1 MDDNNLQQEQQ
12 NQQTDGQQPAVEQAS
27 QTQPAAVDGQQ
38 PVAGQMPQ
46 TVQTAAYDQQPV
58 QAQPAAEQMQQNPQA
73 YAYNQQPMQNQ
84 QAYTYSQQPMQGQQ
98 AYTYG
103 QQPMQSQQAY
113 TYGQQPMQNQQA
125 YTYGQQPMQGQQ
137 AYTYAQQPV
146 QNQQAYT
153 YAQQPVQNQ
162 SPYMYGAPMQPV
174 PAPAGGGK
182 KKKKTGLV
190 IAGVLVAVIAIAVG
204 IGVFVHAS
212 MSNSPQV
219 RLAKGFENLTKE
231 MTAGETA
238 ILEDIDYPAILK
250 TLETDGGNVDLSLNV
265 TIPGEDTIGI
275 DYTQN
280 YDRADKLMNADL
292 IVSAYNISLVQMT
305 LAANEERLYFGMPG
319 MFRDTY
325 YVNTDTFGQEFND
338 SVWCEVTGL
347 YGVMERDYV
356 LDLFPEPTEDEEESD
371 NEIFEEILKEFAE
384 GITIENGESK
394 EFQIDGKTVRCS
406 GINVTIE
413 REAINDLFDE
423 IEKELAGTG
432 RDIGIS
438 FRLEADVKLTVYLDK
453 KDRIVCIE
461 TSEEIK
467 IEDSEVEGIEFTFVF
482 SGKER
487 TVDEIFG
494 TITLMTPDDTPYIE
508 LGGKSALTATEYS
521 SEFVITFGDNT
532 GMAEMTYEVTWDLK
546 NREFEAVY
554 KVYDEI
560 EEFAFEIKGGFEDI
574 EKGERATFRLGQLK
588 VLGDGEELLR
598 LSGALT
604 LGPLTDKIEM
614 PSEAVNFL
622 KMSEEDIFEFI
633 SEIYEIIYSSD
644 NPWGVSLF

>member
-1 MDDNNLQQEQQ
+1 MDNNNLQQEQQ
-12 NQQTDGQQPAVEQAS
+12 NQQMDGQQPAAEQAS
-27 QTQPAAVDGQQ
+27 QTQQAAVDGQQ

-46 TVQTAAYDQQPV
+46 TMQTAAYEQQPV

-84 QAYTYSQQPMQGQQ
+84 RAYTYGQQPAQNQQ

-103 QQPMQSQQAY
+103 QQPAQNQQTY

-125 YTYGQQPMQGQQ
+125 YTYGQQPM
-137 AYTYAQQPV
+137 

-174 PAPAGGGK
+174 PAPAEGGK

-204 IGVFVHAS
+204 IGIFVHAS
-212 MSNSPQV
+212 MSNSPQA
-219 RLAKGFENLTKE
+219 RLAKGFENLAEE
-231 MTAGETA
+231 MAAGETA
-238 ILEDIDYPAILK
+238 ILEDIDYPTILK
-250 TLETDGGNVDLSLNV
+250 MLETDGGNVDLSLNF
-265 TIPGEDTIGI
+265 TIPGEDTIGF

-280 YDRADKLMNADL
+280 YDRVNKLMNADL
-292 IVSAYNISLVQMT
+292 TVSAYNISLVQMK
-305 LAANEERLYFGMPG
+305 LAANDERLYFSMPG
-319 MFRDTY
+319 MLSNTY
-325 YVNTDTFGQEFND
+325 YVNTATFGEEFND
-338 SVWCEVTGL
+338 SVWREMWGR
-347 YGVMERDYV
+347 YGVDRDYA

-371 NEIFEEILKEFAE
+371 DGIFEEILKEFAE

-432 RDIGIS
+432 RDIDIS

-461 TSEEIK
+461 TFEEIK

-494 TITLMTPDDTPYIE
+494 TITLTTPDDAPYIE
-508 LGGKSALTATEYS
+508 LGGKSALTAAEYS

-532 GMAEMTYEVTWDLK
+532 GMAEMAWEVTWDLK

-560 EEFAFEIKGGFEDI
+560 EEFAFEIKGGFEDV
-574 EKGERATFRLGQLK
+574 EKGKHATFRLGQLK
-588 VLGDGEELLR
+588 VLEDGEELCR

-604 LGPLTDKIEM
+604 LGPITDTIEM
-614 PSEAVNFL
+614 PSEGVNFL
-622 KMSEEDIFEFI
+622 KMSQSDILELIEEIRDSINTP
-633 SEIYEIIYSSD
+633 D
-644 NPWGVSLF
+644 NPWGVSLL

>member
-1 MDDNNLQQEQQ
+1 MDNNNLQQEQQ
-12 NQQTDGQQPAVEQAS
+12 NQQVDGQQSAAEQAS
-27 QTQPAAVDGQQ
+27 QTQQAAVDGQQ
-38 PVAGQMPQ
+38 PAAGQMPQ
-46 TVQTAAYDQQPV
+46 TTQTAAYEQQPV
-58 QAQPAAEQMQQNPQA
+58 QAQPAAEQMPQNPQT
-73 YAYNQQPMQNQ
+73 YAYGQQPMQGQQTYTYAQQPIQNQ
-84 QAYTYSQQPMQGQQ
+84 QTYTYAQQPMQGQQ

-103 QQPMQSQQAY
+103 QQS
-113 TYGQQPMQNQQA
+113 
-125 YTYGQQPMQGQQ
+125 
-137 AYTYAQQPV
+137 
-146 QNQQAYT
+146 
-153 YAQQPVQNQ
+153 VQNQ
-162 SPYMYGAPMQPV
+162 SPYMYGAPVQPV
-174 PAPAGGGK
+174 PAPTGGGK

-190 IAGVLVAVIAIAVG
+190 IAIVLVAVIAIAVG
-204 IGVFVHAS
+204 IGVFVYAS
-212 MSNSPQV
+212 VSNSPQA
-219 RLAKGFENLTKE
+219 RLAKGFENLAEE
-231 MTAGETA
+231 MTAGEAA
-238 ILEDIDYPAILK
+238 ILEDIDYPTILK
-250 TLETDGGNVDLSLNV
+250 TLQTDGGNVDLSLNF
-265 TIPGEDTIGI
+265 TIPGEDTIGF

-280 YDRADKLMNADL
+280 YDYANKLMNADL
-292 IVSAYNISLVQMT
+292 IVSAYNISLVQMK
-305 LAANEERLYFGMPG
+305 LAANDERLYFSMPG
-319 MFRDTY
+319 LFRDTY
-325 YVNTDTFGQEFND
+325 YINAATLGQEFND
-338 SVWCEVTGL
+338 SVWREIMGL
-347 YGVMERDYV
+347 YGVIERDYV
-356 LDLFPEPTEDEEESD
+356 LDLFPELTEDEEESD
-371 NEIFEEILKEFAE
+371 DGIFEEILKEFAE

-394 EFQIDGKTVRCS
+394 EFKIDGKTVRCS

-432 RDIGIS
+432 RDIDIS

-494 TITLMTPDDTPYIE
+494 TITLTTPDDAPYIE
-508 LGGKSALTATEYS
+508 LMGKSALTAAEYS

-532 GMAEMTYEVTWDLK
+532 GMAEMAWEVTWDLK

-560 EEFAFEIKGGFEDI
+560 EEFVFEIKGGFEDV
-574 EKGERATFRLGQLK
+574 EKGKRATFRLGQLK
-588 VLGDGEELLR
+588 VLEDGEEICR

-633 SEIYEIIYSSD
+633 SEIYEIINSSE
-644 NPWGVSLF
+644 NPWGVSPL

>member
-1 MDDNNLQQEQQ
+1 MEDNNLQQEQQ
-12 NQQTDGQQPAVEQAS
+12 NQQADGQQPAAEQAS
-27 QTQPAAVDGQQ
+27 QTQPAAADGQQ
-38 PVAGQMPQ
+38 PAAGQMPQ
-46 TVQTAAYDQQPV
+46 TMQTTAYEQQPV

-73 YAYNQQPMQNQ
+73 YAYNQQPMQD
-84 QAYTYSQQPMQGQQ
+84 
-98 AYTYG
+98 
-103 QQPMQSQQAY
+103 QQAY

-125 YTYGQQPMQGQQ
+125 YTYGQQP
-137 AYTYAQQPV
+137 A

-174 PAPAGGGK
+174 PAPKEGGK

-219 RLAKGFENLTKE
+219 RLAKGFENLREE

-238 ILEDIDYPAILK
+238 ILEDIDYPTIFK

-265 TIPGEDTIGI
+265 TIPGEDTIGF
-275 DYTQN
+275 DYIQN
-280 YDRADKLMNADL
+280 YDRVNKLMNADL
-292 IVSAYNISLVQMT
+292 IVSAYNISLVQMK
-305 LAANEERLYFGMPG
+305 LAANDERIYLGMPG
-319 MFRDTY
+319 MLRDTY
-325 YVNTDTFGQEFND
+325 YVNTATFGQEYND
-338 SVWCEVTGL
+338 SVWREAMGL
-347 YGVMERDYV
+347 GGMERDYA
-356 LDLFPEPTEDEEESD
+356 LDLFPELTEDEEGSD
-371 NEIFEEILKEFAE
+371 DGTFEETLKEFAE
-384 GITIENGESK
+384 SITIENGESK
-394 EFQIDGKTVRCS
+394 EFKIDGKTVRCS

-432 RDIGIS
+432 RDLDIS

-467 IEDSEVEGIEFTFVF
+467 IEDSEVEGIEFSFVF

-487 TVDEIFG
+487 TVDEISG
-494 TITLMTPDDTPYIE
+494 TITFRTPDDTAYIE
-508 LGGKSALTATEYS
+508 LEGKAALTAAEYS
-521 SEFVITFGDNT
+521 SEFVITLGNAWDT
-532 GMAEMTYEVTWDLK
+532 EMAYEVTWDLK

-554 KVYDEI
+554 KVYDEMG
-560 EEFAFEIKGGFEDI
+560 EFAFEIKGGFEDV
-574 EKGERATFRLGQLK
+574 EKGKRATFRLGQLK
-588 VLGDGEELLR
+588 VLEDGEEICR

-604 LGPLTDKIEM
+604 LGPLTDTIEM

-622 KMSEEDIFEFI
+622 KMSEEDVLEFI
-633 SEIYEIIYSSD
+633 SEIYEIIHSSE
-644 NPWGVSLF
+644 NPWGVSPL

>member
-1 MDDNNLQQEQQ
+1 MKMEDNNLQQEQQ
-12 NQQTDGQQPAVEQAS
+12 NQQADGQQPAAEQAS
-27 QTQPAAVDGQQ
+27 QTQPAAADGQQ
-38 PVAGQMPQ
+38 PAAGQMPQ
-46 TVQTAAYDQQPV
+46 TMQTTAYEQQPV

-73 YAYNQQPMQNQ
+73 YAYNQQPMQD
-84 QAYTYSQQPMQGQQ
+84 
-98 AYTYG
+98 
-103 QQPMQSQQAY
+103 QQAY

-125 YTYGQQPMQGQQ
+125 YTYGQQP
-137 AYTYAQQPV
+137 A

-174 PAPAGGGK
+174 PAPKEGGK

-219 RLAKGFENLTKE
+219 RLAKGFENLREE

-238 ILEDIDYPAILK
+238 ILEDIDYPTIFK

-265 TIPGEDTIGI
+265 TIPGEDTIGF
-275 DYTQN
+275 DYIQN
-280 YDRADKLMNADL
+280 YDRVNKLMNADL
-292 IVSAYNISLVQMT
+292 IVSAYNISLVQMK
-305 LAANEERLYFGMPG
+305 LAANDERIYLGMPG
-319 MFRDTY
+319 MLRDTY
-325 YVNTDTFGQEFND
+325 YVNTATFGQEYND
-338 SVWCEVTGL
+338 SVWREAMGL
-347 YGVMERDYV
+347 GGMERDYA
-356 LDLFPEPTEDEEESD
+356 LDLFPELTEDEEGSD
-371 NEIFEEILKEFAE
+371 DGTFEETLKEFAE
-384 GITIENGESK
+384 SITIENGESK
-394 EFQIDGKTVRCS
+394 EFKIDGKTVRCS

-432 RDIGIS
+432 RDLDIS

-467 IEDSEVEGIEFTFVF
+467 IEDSEVEGIEFSFVF

-487 TVDEIFG
+487 TVDEISG
-494 TITLMTPDDTPYIE
+494 TITFRTPDDTAYIE
-508 LGGKSALTATEYS
+508 LEGKAALTAAEYS
-521 SEFVITFGDNT
+521 SEFVITLGNAWDT
-532 GMAEMTYEVTWDLK
+532 EMAYEVTWDLK

-554 KVYDEI
+554 KVYDEMG
-560 EEFAFEIKGGFEDI
+560 EFAFEIKGGFEDV
-574 EKGERATFRLGQLK
+574 EKGKRATFRLGQLK
-588 VLGDGEELLR
+588 VLEDGEEICR

-604 LGPLTDKIEM
+604 LGPLTDTIEM

-622 KMSEEDIFEFI
+622 KMSEEDVLEFI
-633 SEIYEIIYSSD
+633 SEIYEIIHSSE
-644 NPWGVSLF
+644 NPWGVSPL

>member
-12 NQQTDGQQPAVEQAS
+12 NQQVNGQQPAAEQAS

-46 TVQTAAYDQQPV
+46 TMQTAAYEQQPV

-73 YAYNQQPMQNQ
+73 YAYNQQPVQN
-84 QAYTYSQQPMQGQQ
+84 QQ

-103 QQPMQSQQAY
+103 QQPMQDPQSYTYGQQPMQNQQVY

-125 YTYGQQPMQGQQ
+125 YTYGQQPM
-137 AYTYAQQPV
+137 

-174 PAPAGGGK
+174 PAPAEGGK

-204 IGVFVHAS
+204 IGIFVHAS
-212 MSNSPQV
+212 MSNSPQA
-219 RLAKGFENLTKE
+219 RLAKGFENLAEE
-231 MTAGETA
+231 MAAGETA
-238 ILEDIDYPAILK
+238 ILEDIDYPTILK
-250 TLETDGGNVDLSLNV
+250 MLETDGGNVDLSLNF
-265 TIPGEDTIGI
+265 TIPGEDTIGF

-280 YDRADKLMNADL
+280 YDRVNKLMNADL
-292 IVSAYNISLVQMT
+292 TVSAYNISLVQMK
-305 LAANEERLYFGMPG
+305 LAANDERLYFSMPG
-319 MFRDTY
+319 MLSNTY
-325 YVNTDTFGQEFND
+325 YVNTATFGEEFND
-338 SVWCEVTGL
+338 SVWREMWGR
-347 YGVMERDYV
+347 YGVDRDYA

-371 NEIFEEILKEFAE
+371 DGIFEEILKEFAE

-432 RDIGIS
+432 RDIDIS

-461 TSEEIK
+461 TFEEIK

-494 TITLMTPDDTPYIE
+494 TITLTTPDDAPYIE
-508 LGGKSALTATEYS
+508 LGGKSALTAAEYS

-532 GMAEMTYEVTWDLK
+532 GMAEMAWEVTWDLK

-560 EEFAFEIKGGFEDI
+560 EEFAFEIKGGFEDV
-574 EKGERATFRLGQLK
+574 EKGKHATFRLGQLK
-588 VLGDGEELLR
+588 VLEDGEELCR

-604 LGPLTDKIEM
+604 LGPITDTIEM
-614 PSEAVNFL
+614 PSEGVNFL
-622 KMSEEDIFEFI
+622 KMSQSDILELIEEIRDSINTP
-633 SEIYEIIYSSD
+633 D
-644 NPWGVSLF
+644 NPWGVSLL

>member
-12 NQQTDGQQPAVEQAS
+12 NQQTDGQQP
-27 QTQPAAVDGQQ
+27 
-38 PVAGQMPQ
+38 
-46 TVQTAAYDQQPV
+46 VQV
-58 QAQPAAEQMQQNPQA
+58 QPAAEQMQQNPQA
-73 YAYNQQPMQNQ
+73 YAYNQQPMQ
-84 QAYTYSQQPMQGQQ
+84 GQQ

-103 QQPMQSQQAY
+103 QQPA
-113 TYGQQPMQNQQA
+113 QNQQA
-125 YTYGQQPMQGQQ
+125 YTYGQQP
-137 AYTYAQQPV
+137 V
-146 QNQQAYT
+146 QNQQAYA

-162 SPYMYGAPMQPV
+162 SPYMYGAPMQP
-174 PAPAGGGK
+174 APAEGGK

-204 IGVFVHAS
+204 IGIFVHAS
-212 MSNSPQV
+212 MSNSPQA

-250 TLETDGGNVDLSLNV
+250 TLETDGGNIDLSLNV

-338 SVWCEVTGL
+338 SVWSEVTGL
-347 YGVMERDYV
+347 YGVIARDYV
-356 LDLFPEPTEDEEESD
+356 LDLFPELTEDEEESD
-371 NEIFEEILKEFAE
+371 DGIFEEILKEFAE

-394 EFQIDGKTVRCS
+394 EFRIDGKTVRCS

-432 RDIGIS
+432 RDFDIS
-438 FRLEADVKLTVYLDK
+438 FRLKGDVELTVYLDN

-487 TVDEIFG
+487 TVDEISG
-494 TITLMTPDDTPYIE
+494 TITLSTPDDTAYIE
-508 LGGKSALTATEYS
+508 LEGKAALTAAEYS
-521 SEFVITFGDNT
+521 SEFVITLGNAWDT
-532 GMAEMTYEVTWDLK
+532 EMAYEVTWDLK

-554 KVYDEI
+554 KVYDEMG
-560 EEFAFEIKGGFEDI
+560 EYAFEIKGGFEDI
-574 EKGERATFRLGQLK
+574 EKGKRATFRLGQLK

-604 LGPLTDKIEM
+604 LGSLTDKIEM

-622 KMSEEDIFEFI
+622 TMSEEDIFEFL

-644 NPWGVSLF
+644 NPWGVSPF

>member
-1 MDDNNLQQEQQ
+1 MDNNNLQQEQQ
-12 NQQTDGQQPAVEQAS
+12 NQQMDGQQPAAEQAS
-27 QTQPAAVDGQQ
+27 QTQQAAVDGQQ

-46 TVQTAAYDQQPV
+46 TMQTAAYEQQPV

-84 QAYTYSQQPMQGQQ
+84 R

-103 QQPMQSQQAY
+103 QQPA
-113 TYGQQPMQNQQA
+113 QNQQA
-125 YTYGQQPMQGQQ
+125 YTYGQQPAQNQQTYTYGQQ
-137 AYTYAQQPV
+137 PM

-174 PAPAGGGK
+174 PAPAEGGK

-204 IGVFVHAS
+204 IGIFVHAS
-212 MSNSPQV
+212 MSNSPQA
-219 RLAKGFENLTKE
+219 RLAKGFENLAEE
-231 MTAGETA
+231 MAAGETA
-238 ILEDIDYPAILK
+238 ILEDIDYPTILK
-250 TLETDGGNVDLSLNV
+250 MLETDGGNVDLSLNF
-265 TIPGEDTIGI
+265 TIPGEDTIGF

-280 YDRADKLMNADL
+280 YDRVNKLMNADL
-292 IVSAYNISLVQMT
+292 TVSAYNISLVQMK
-305 LAANEERLYFGMPG
+305 LAANDERLYFSMPG
-319 MFRDTY
+319 MLSNTY
-325 YVNTDTFGQEFND
+325 YVNTATFGEEFND
-338 SVWCEVTGL
+338 SVWREMWGR
-347 YGVMERDYV
+347 YGVDRDYA

-371 NEIFEEILKEFAE
+371 DGIFEEILKEFAE

-432 RDIGIS
+432 RDIDIS

-461 TSEEIK
+461 TFEEIK

-494 TITLMTPDDTPYIE
+494 TITLTTPDDAPYIE
-508 LGGKSALTATEYS
+508 LGGKSALTAAEYS

-532 GMAEMTYEVTWDLK
+532 GMAEMAWEVTWDLK

-560 EEFAFEIKGGFEDI
+560 EEFAFEIKGGFEDV
-574 EKGERATFRLGQLK
+574 EKGKHATFRLGQLK
-588 VLGDGEELLR
+588 VLEDGEELCR

-604 LGPLTDKIEM
+604 LGPITDTIEM
-614 PSEAVNFL
+614 PSEGVNFL
-622 KMSEEDIFEFI
+622 KMSQSDILELIEEIRDSINTP
-633 SEIYEIIYSSD
+633 D
-644 NPWGVSLF
+644 NPWGVSLL

>member
-1 MDDNNLQQEQQ
+1 MEGNNLQQEQQ
-12 NQQTDGQQPAVEQAS
+12 NLQADGQQPAV
-27 QTQPAAVDGQQ
+27 
-38 PVAGQMPQ
+38 
-46 TVQTAAYDQQPV
+46 
-58 QAQPAAEQMQQNPQA
+58 EQMQQNPQA
-73 YAYNQQPMQNQ
+73 YAYNQQPMQ
-84 QAYTYSQQPMQGQQ
+84 GQQ

-103 QQPMQSQQAY
+103 QQPVQNQQAY
-113 TYGQQPMQNQQA
+113 SYGQQPVQNQQA

-137 AYTYAQQPV
+137 AYPYAQQPV

-162 SPYMYGAPMQPV
+162 SPYMYGAPVQPV
-174 PAPAGGGK
+174 PAPAEGGK
-182 KKKKTGLV
+182 KKKKAGLV

-219 RLAKGFENLTKE
+219 RLAKGFENLAEE
-231 MTAGETA
+231 MAAGETA
-238 ILEDIDYPAILK
+238 ILEDIDYPTILK
-250 TLETDGGNVDLSLNV
+250 TLQTDGGNVDLSLNF
-265 TIPGEDTIGI
+265 TIPGEDTIGF

-280 YDRADKLMNADL
+280 YDYANKLMNADL
-292 IVSAYNISLVQMT
+292 IVSAYNISLVQMK
-305 LAANEERLYFGMPG
+305 LAANDERLYFSMPG
-319 MFRDTY
+319 LFRDTY
-325 YVNTDTFGQEFND
+325 YINAATLGQEFND
-338 SVWCEVTGL
+338 SVWREVLRMG
-347 YGVMERDYV
+347 GMERDYA
-356 LDLFPEPTEDEEESD
+356 LDLFPDLTEDEEESD
-371 NEIFEEILKEFAE
+371 DGIFEETLKEFAE
-384 GITIENGESK
+384 SITIENGESK
-394 EFQIDGKTVRCS
+394 EFKIDGKTVRCS

-432 RDIGIS
+432 RNLDIS

-467 IEDSEVEGIEFTFVF
+467 IEDSEVEGIAFSFVF

-487 TVDEIFG
+487 TVDEISG
-494 TITLMTPDDTPYIE
+494 TITLTTPDDAPYIE
-508 LGGKSALTATEYS
+508 LEGKSALTAAEYS

-532 GMAEMTYEVTWDLK
+532 GMAEMNYEVTWDLK

-554 KVYDEI
+554 KVHDEI
-560 EEFAFEIKGGFEDI
+560 EEFVFEIKGGFEDV
-574 EKGERATFRLGQLK
+574 EKGKRATFRLGQLK
-588 VLGDGEELLR
+588 VLEDGEEICR

-622 KMSEEDIFEFI
+622 KMSEEDILEFI
-633 SEIYEIIYSSD
+633 SEIYEIIRSPE
-644 NPWGVSLF
+644 NPWGVSPL

>member
-12 NQQTDGQQPAVEQAS
+12 NQQTDG
-27 QTQPAAVDGQQ
+27 
-38 PVAGQMPQ
+38 
-46 TVQTAAYDQQPV
+46 QQPV

-103 QQPMQSQQAY
+103 QQPMQNQQAYTYGQQPAQNQQAY

-125 YTYGQQPMQGQQ
+125 YTYG
-137 AYTYAQQPV
+137 QQPV

-338 SVWCEVTGL
+338 SVWCEVMGL

-356 LDLFPEPTEDEEESD
+356 LDLFPELTEDEEESD
-371 NEIFEEILKEFAE
+371 DGIFEEISKEFAE

-432 RDIGIS
+432 RDFDIS
-438 FRLEADVKLTVYLDK
+438 FRLKGDVELTVYLDN

-467 IEDSEVEGIEFTFVF
+467 IKDSEVEGIAFSFVF

-487 TVDEIFG
+487 TVDEISG
-494 TITLMTPDDTPYIE
+494 TITFTTPDDTPYIE
-508 LGGKSALTATEYS
+508 LGGKSALTAAEYS
-521 SEFVITFGDNT
+521 SEFVITFGDD
-532 GMAEMTYEVTWDLK
+532 GGIAAEMSYEVTWDLK

-554 KVYDEI
+554 KVYDSQ
-560 EEFAFEIKGGFEDI
+560 EEVAFEIKGGFEDI
-574 EKGERATFRLGQLK
+574 EKGKSATFRLGQLK
-588 VLGDGEELLR
+588 ILGDGEELLR

-604 LGPLTDKIEM
+604 LGPLTNKIEM

-622 KMSEEDIFEFI
+622 TMSEEDIFEFL

-644 NPWGVSLF
+644 NPWGVSPF